1 MPARMN
7 VRLGSEDDALIRKF
21 APQFGLTLSQL
32 GGLAIHAG
40 LKAILRAVSPEDAIS
55 PAKYAEMIK
64 AVQDLELVDV
74 DVKKKNSK

>member
-1 MPARMN
+1 MGRLN

-55 PAKYAEMIK
+55 PEKYAEMIK
-64 AVQDLELVDV
+64 AVQDLGLNIPEL
-74 DVKKKNSK
+74 KE